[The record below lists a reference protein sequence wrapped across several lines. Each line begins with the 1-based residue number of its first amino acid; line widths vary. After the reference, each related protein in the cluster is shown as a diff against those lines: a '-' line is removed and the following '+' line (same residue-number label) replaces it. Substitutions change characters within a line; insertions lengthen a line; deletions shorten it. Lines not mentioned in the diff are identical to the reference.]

1 MVNIQRL
8 EKAILHIEQHPE
20 QHDQGLWIGVRSE
33 SWQSG
38 EGLGKVGS
46 ADPWC
51 GTTACL
57 AGHVCFQAGD
67 QPAVDDVPVLSAY
80 EMWLNFED
88 DEDNTES
95 VVVRGDYETGQSFY
109 PTEHVPSRAQ
119 DLLGFGSMEADW
131 WFSPSRTV
139 ADFRRALDDLK
150 AGRREFWRD
159 TVYGS
164 GRDGVS

>member
-1 MVNIQRL
+1 MVNIERL

-20 QHDQGLWIGVRSE
+20 QHDQGLWIGIRSE
-33 SWQSG
+33 SGKSG

-46 ADPWC
+46 TDPWC

-67 QPAVDDVPVLSAY
+67 RPVVDHEPVLSAY

-88 DEDNTES
+88 EEDNTGA
-95 VVVRGDYETGQSFY
+95 VVRRDYDANRSRY
-109 PTEHVPSRAQ
+109 PEYVSERAH
-119 DLLGFGSMEADW
+119 DLLEFEDYVETNW

-159 TVYGS
+159 IVYGS

>member
-1 MVNIQRL
+1 MVNIERL

-20 QHDQGLWIGVRSE
+20 QHDQGIWIGLHSDSIE
-33 SWQSG
+33 NG
-38 EGLGKVGS
+38 KGLGKVGS
-46 ADPWC
+46 VDPWC

-67 QPAVDDVPVLSAY
+67 RPVVDHEPVLSAY
-80 EMWLNFED
+80 EIWLNLED
-88 DEDNTES
+88 EEDNTGA
-95 VVVRGDYETGQSFY
+95 VVRGDYDANKSRY
-109 PTEHVPSRAQ
+109 PEYVSDRAQ
-119 DLLGFGSMEADW
+119 GLLGFDKFEASW

-159 TVYGS
+159 IVYGS